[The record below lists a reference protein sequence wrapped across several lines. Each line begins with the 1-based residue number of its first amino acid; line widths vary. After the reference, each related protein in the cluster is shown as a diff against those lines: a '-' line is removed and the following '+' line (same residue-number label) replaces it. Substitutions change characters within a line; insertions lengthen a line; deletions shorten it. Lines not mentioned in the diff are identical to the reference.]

1 MEGNNKRQK
10 QKLKNKKQK
19 RKKIKGKIKM
29 TQTLSLRAK
38 KIQVKESWPQNTLFW
53 LKDVFHIYKT
63 RYVETVAL
71 KNLNVHIKRGEY
83 LGILGPSGSGK
94 STFMNILG
102 GLLVPTTGRVYFK
115 PNETESEI
123 INIARFDLFERTQ
136 YRRDNIGFI
145 FQEFKLFNYL
155 TAEENVEVPFII
167 RNINPK
173 DKKEEITQILQACG
187 IEHRREYKIDQLS
200 GGEKQRIQVA
210 TALVS
215 HPKIILADEPTGN
228 LDSVNSQNIF
238 ELLKTVA
245 KKYNTTVVTVTHD
258 LRIKEYCD
266 RTLTIKDG
274 QIQEKLAIR

>member
-1 MEGNNKRQK
+1 MSH
-10 QKLKNKKQK
+10 KK
-19 RKKIKGKIKM
+19 KKKTTGKIKM
-29 TQTLSLRAK
+29 PQTLSLQAEMV
-38 KIQVKESWPQNTLFW
+38 QVKESWPQNTLFW
-53 LKDVFHIYKT
+53 LKDVYHIYKT
-63 RYVETVAL
+63 KYVETVAL